1 MNESTAPAPSGWY
14 PDPSGQDQWRVWTGL
29 QWSNVTRPFHSGR
42 ASAREVLASLDRV
55 RSIARVRYLA
65 PLGYFTGLNLLA
77 SILTNWPT
85 GSNPFSKF
93 WLLPLLGMV
102 VFCLVMAWAI
112 TAQAVRSFQS
122 HWTFW
127 ALLPIGNLLVLMG
140 LLRRELL
147 GNTAHS
153 TMNDAVGMA
162 MWMIVVTTTPFA
174 GIITAL
180 IAFAQIQLTNAYLEN
195 VILR

>member
-1 MNESTAPAPSGWY
+1 
-14 PDPSGQDQWRVWTGL
+14 
-29 QWSNVTRPFHSGR
+29 
-42 ASAREVLASLDRV
+42 
-55 RSIARVRYLA
+55 
-65 PLGYFTGLNLLA
+65 
-77 SILTNWPT
+77 
-85 GSNPFSKF
+85 
-93 WLLPLLGMV
+93 
-102 VFCLVMAWAI
+102 
-112 TAQAVRSFQS
+112 
-122 HWTFW
+122 
-127 ALLPIGNLLVLMG
+127 MG

-153 TMNDAVGMA
+153 TMSDAVGMA